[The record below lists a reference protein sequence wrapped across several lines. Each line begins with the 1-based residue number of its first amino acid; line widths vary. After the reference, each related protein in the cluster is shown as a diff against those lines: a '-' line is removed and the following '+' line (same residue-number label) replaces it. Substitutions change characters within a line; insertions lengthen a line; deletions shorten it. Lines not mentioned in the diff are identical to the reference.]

1 MATLGGVLWFVV
13 FLVVATVAVL
23 AATFGGVVLV
33 SPGLLLSPALALAL
47 GLLLLLK
54 RGKPMRREFTPR
66 VPEAAR
72 SPSPTGPA
80 TAGVVKRAA

>member
-33 SPGLLLSPALALAL
+33 ALGLLLSPALALV
-47 GLLLLLK
+47 
-54 RGKPMRREFTPR
+54 REQ
-66 VPEAAR
+66 
-72 SPSPTGPA
+72 
-80 TAGVVKRAA
+80 